1 MKMKW
6 VLTTVV
12 AMAVNSAWAADF
24 KEYSDLPPQ
33 AMVQQV
39 LQSHPSVLAARS
51 GIKAGEAARDRF
63 EAGSHEFSVTA
74 GAARRRVVDSGERL
88 RDWSVGLERAVRLP
102 RKAELDSAL
111 GQQNLVLTQNAYG
124 DAMHEAGRSLLSGW
138 FLWQRERAQS
148 EQWQQQVDVLK
159 QQVDVVTRRVKAG
172 DAARL
177 EEELA
182 QAALMQAEISL
193 QQAKLRAENAKSSL
207 NRYFPALALPAQPL
221 ATGQMPP
228 PGHDLAYWLD
238 LGLDHNHELM
248 LARAESRVAQ
258 LTAQR
263 ADADRV
269 PDPSLGLHYLSER
282 NGSENV
288 TGLYVT
294 LPLPGG
300 ARRAASAE
308 SQAHAEMAAQR
319 EALVQRRVEAEISV
333 AYNSA
338 KATHASWQSAQ
349 AASEL
354 IQRNEVKMA
363 RAYELGEMGL
373 NDVLL
378 ARRQGMEARLAAT
391 LSRFDAAEA
400 HYRLLLDT
408 HQLWPL
414 GNEEGEGHH

>member
-1 MKMKW
+1 MK
-6 VLTTVV
+6 LRII
-12 AMAVNSAWAADF
+12 AGALAAIMAHSAWAAEF
-24 KEYSDLPPQ
+24 REYPDLPPQ
-33 AMVQQV
+33 TMVQQV
-39 LQSHPSVLAARS
+39 LQSHPTVMAARS
-51 GIKAGEAARDRF
+51 GIKAGEATRDRL

-111 GQQNLVLTQNAYG
+111 GQQSLVLTQNAYG

-138 FLWQRERAQS
+138 FVWLRERAQS
-148 EQWQQQVDVLK
+148 EQWQQQVDVQK
-159 QQVDVVTRRVKAG
+159 QQLDVVTRRVKAG

-193 QQAKLRAENAKSSL
+193 QQARLRAENAKSSL
-207 NRYFPALALPAQPL
+207 NRYFPTLALPAQPL
-221 ATGQMPP
+221 AMDQMPP
-228 PGHDLAYWLD
+228 PGEDLAYWLD

-248 LARAESRVAQ
+248 LARAESKVAQ

-288 TGLYVT
+288 TGLYIT

-319 EALVQRRVEAEISV
+319 EALVQRRIEAEISA

-338 KATHASWQSAQ
+338 KASYASWQSAH

-354 IQRNEVKMA
+354 IQRNEAKMA

-391 LSRFDAAEA
+391 LSRFDAAET

-414 GNEEGEGHH
+414 GSEEGEGHH